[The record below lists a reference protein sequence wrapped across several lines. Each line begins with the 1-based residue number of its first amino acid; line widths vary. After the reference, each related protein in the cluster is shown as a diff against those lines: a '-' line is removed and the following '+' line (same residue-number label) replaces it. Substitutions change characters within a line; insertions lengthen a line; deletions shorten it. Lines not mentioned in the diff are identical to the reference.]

1 MLPILFKKIFLF
13 GLSLRMEVSIFS
25 RLKFFLW
32 LCFYS
37 SIPTKEVLGLRGFNL
52 DNTCDLYEVGMKSI
66 IHVLRDCSVARE
78 VWRNLGIDDARQN
91 FFGTPSVDW
100 IKNNCESHESLLQP
114 CIPWKFVF
122 PQAVWQI
129 WLHRNRFIF

>member
-1 MLPILFKKIFLF
+1 
-13 GLSLRMEVSIFS
+13 MEVSIFS

-78 VWRNLGIDDARQN
+78 VWRNLGIDDARQD

-122 PQAVWQI
+122 PQAVW
-129 WLHRNRFIF
+129 